1 MFQIASILFFT
12 TSLPP
17 KSVHANFSRQTDSG
31 FHYVNSFP
39 IKMLSKQ
46 IFREVQ
52 KKEVA
57 NKRRK
62 QFV

>member
-1 MFQIASILFFT
+1 MFQIASILLFT

-17 KSVHANFSRQTDSG
+17 KSVHANFSLQTDSG
-31 FHYVNSFP
+31 FHYANSFP

-46 IFREVQ
+46 IFRELQ